1 MRNIPTKLLS
11 VPVLIS
17 LGNSSGSGVLYATDK
32 YMYLITAR
40 HVLYDELQNIRV
52 DSIEIVCQSTDINDD
67 STTRLRLDLNLL
79 TSKFHRV
86 ADVCVVKL
94 AEITSLSPTIKSKY
108 LLGVEI
114 LEKASTAIGISKR
127 KDVLLINDILI
138 PNDIYIFGY
147 PTSIGLRRSPQF
159 DYNKPLI
166 RKGIVSNIYKETK
179 TIVLDAA
186 VYNGNSGGPIVQVK
200 IKQDGKR
207 EFNLIGI
214 VSEYIPYVKNW
225 KNQRNHLEN
234 IVEYINSGYSVASS
248 MDNVLE
254 LIQSCE

>member
-17 LGNSSGSGVLYATDK
+17 LGNSSGSGALYATDK
-32 YMYLITAR
+32 HVYLITAR

-52 DSIEIVCQSTDINDD
+52 DSIEIVCQSTDIKND
-67 STTRLRLDLNLL
+67 STSRFRLDLNLL

-86 ADVCVVKL
+86 ADVCIVRI
-94 AEITSLSPTIKSKY
+94 ADITAVSPTTKSKY
-108 LLGVEI
+108 LPGVEI
-114 LEKASTAIGISKR
+114 LEKASSNIGISKR
-127 KDVLLINDILI
+127 KDILLIDEILI

-166 RKGIVSNIYKETK
+166 RKGIISNIYKETK

-200 IKQDGKR
+200 IGQDGKR

-214 VSEYIPYVKNW
+214 VSEYIPYVKTW

-234 IVEYINSGYSVASS
+234 IVEHINSGYSVASS
-248 MDNVLE
+248 MDNVFE
-254 LIQSCE
+254 LIQTCE